1 MLMSISMFTTCLGC
15 NFSRKI
21 KHDANIANRVFVS
34 ERTEAGT
41 YGYDLAIKK
50 SKNVIIYLI

>member
-1 MLMSISMFTTCLGC
+1 MFRGLIFPR
-15 NFSRKI
+15 N
-21 KHDANIANRVFVS
+21 KHDASIANRVFVS

-50 SKNVIIYLI
+50 KQDCDNIFNLTVCKCLL